1 MTTPAHNEDHRFLVV
16 KAAGI
21 MAAALGPVVADMA
34 TAKGF
39 DRYQAGD
46 GGDRLLSTLA
56 DTSDASEVVKAM
68 LDYWAEAFQPY
79 FGHPGHL
86 RVRQMVYNVRSI
98 RNYYVGRH
106 PGAECD
112 YEPYLALG
120 QIAILLRRFSADEAA
135 RQVNE
140 LMGELGNLMYG
151 QPTAATPS
159 AGGDNIILTRDAL
172 AMLIAD
178 AVSQEVARQLR
189 SEPDRAGWHS
199 LEDGGPPTPNT
210 TLALPSS
217 TVSPVVA
224 SSEADATPVVVPASA
239 IEDAAPVSAENAR
252 LANDAFNRGN
262 AHVKQGD
269 YDQAVAEYTAAIET
283 DPQNAYAYYI
293 IRGYAYGAQG
303 NYHLAIADYTAA
315 IGLNSQ
321 IADAYMLR
329 GLVYGVQGGYDQ
341 AIADYTAAI
350 DMGTQDAQAYYNR
363 GIAYAKQGEYDQAI
377 ADYTAAIGLN
387 PQFAES
393 YMLRGLAYGVQGKYD
408 QAVADNTA
416 AIGLN
421 PQLADAYMLRG
432 FAYDG
437 QGEYDLAVADYTA
450 AIDLDTQ
457 DAQAYNHRGRAYAEQ
472 GEYDLAIEDYFAAIE
487 LDPEF
492 AQAYN
497 YRGRA
502 YAEQGEYDLAIE
514 DYFAA
519 IELDPEFASAYFNRG
534 VAYVVQR
541 EFDWAVADYTVV
553 IGLNPQDASA
563 YLARGVAYFLLGEC
577 ERAIEDI
584 DRAISMSPDSDTY
597 SEVRDHVVRLCGDS
611 AEYDQAIDDDPDD
624 PANWHLRGLYYSER
638 EEYVSAVDDYTQAL
652 EMVATGGDAAEIY
665 SDRGL
670 AWARLGDDERAM
682 ADFDRAIEGNP
693 NLAEAWY
700 NRGLAWRRRGEHG
713 NAVLDFTRAIGVRPD
728 YALAYYGRSISHGVL
743 GNGEQAAADFERA
756 RELGFQ
762 A

>member
-1 MTTPAHNEDHRFLVV
+1 MTAPAHNDDHYHSFVR
-16 KAAGI
+16 KAVRI
-21 MAAALGPVVADMA
+21 LAAALGPVVARMMA
-34 TAKGF
+34 DKGL
-39 DRYQAGD
+39 DRYSNRS
-46 GGDRLLSTLA
+46 GGERPLSTLA
-56 DTSDASEVVKAM
+56 DTPDASEVLGAM
-68 LDYWAEAFQPY
+68 RDYWRQVFQPH
-79 FGHPGHL
+79 FEHPRNQ
-86 RVRQMVYNVRSI
+86 RVRQMVYDVLSI
-98 RNYYVGRH
+98 RHRYVGEH
-106 PGAECD
+106 PNAECD
-112 YEPYLALG
+112 YEPHDALG
-120 QIAILLRRFSADEAA
+120 VIARLLRQFSADEAVQ
-135 RQVNE
+135 QVNE
-140 LMGELGNLMYG
+140 LMGELGILMYG
-151 QPTAATPS
+151 QPTGATPS
-159 AGGDNIILTRDAL
+159 AGGDNIILTSDAL

-178 AVSQEVARQLR
+178 TVSQEVARQLR
-189 SEPDRAGWHS
+189 SEPDLASWHS

-224 SSEADATPVVVPASA
+224 SSEADATPVAVPASA
-239 IEDAAPVSAENAR
+239 IEDTAPVSAENAR

-269 YDQAVAEYTAAIET
+269 YDQAIAEYTAAIEM

-321 IADAYMLR
+321 FAW
-329 GLVYGVQGGYDQ
+329 
-341 AIADYTAAI
+341 
-350 DMGTQDAQAYYNR
+350 AYYNR
-363 GIAYAKQGEYDQAI
+363 GIAYAKQGEYGQAV

-387 PQFAES
+387 PQLADA

-408 QAVADNTA
+408 QAVADYTA
-416 AIGLN
+416 VIGLN

-432 FAYDG
+432 FAYGGQGKYGLAIEDYTSAIDLG
-437 QGEYDLAVADYTA
+437 TQDAQAYNCRGRSYAEQGEYDLAIEDYFA
-450 AIDLDTQ
+450 AIELDPEF
-457 DAQAYNHRGRAYAEQ
+457 AQAYNHRGRAYAEQ

-487 LDPEF
+487 LDPELT
-492 AQAYN
+492 N
-497 YRGRA
+497 
-502 YAEQGEYDLAIE
+502 
-514 DYFAA
+514 
-519 IELDPEFASAYFNRG
+519 AYFNRG
-534 VAYVVQR
+534 VAYFMQR

-553 IGLNPQDASA
+553 IGLNSQDASA
-563 YLARGVAYFLLGEC
+563 YITRGVAYVLLGEC

-611 AEYDQAIDDDPDD
+611 AEYDRAIADDPDA
-624 PANWHLRGLYYSER
+624 PENWHLRGLYYSER
-638 EEYVSAVDDYTQAL
+638 EEYGRAVDDYSVAL
-652 EMVATGGDAAEIY
+652 MLGASGGDAAAIY

-682 ADFDRAIEGNP
+682 ADFDRAIDANP

-713 NAVLDFTRAIGVRPD
+713 NAVLDFTAAIEVRAD

-743 GNGEQAAADFERA
+743 GNGEKAAADLERA